1 MGKTIVEKI
10 LAKAAGKPEVS
21 PGEYVQVT
29 ATRYVLVGTDVMAML
44 PDLFKRYG
52 WNKLFDPE
60 KTVFAPEHCGSYT
73 RVSIGP
79 SFFGPYNSN
88 RENHRINSEWARQM
102 GVPEKNILELGRIG
116 NCHHL
121 AVEKAWAL
129 PGDVFLLGPTDGH
142 AITLGGVGCFASC
155 LSAASAAFLR
165 TGWTWFRV
173 PKSIKFNI
181 TGKLQDGVMGRDV
194 YEYIL
199 GQIGPAGAVYQ
210 VMEFTGPVMD
220 EMSMDGRLS
229 MCCLAM
235 FAGAKLGIVNPD
247 KKVVDWFKARTA
259 VPFEPQVSDPDA
271 EYAKTY
277 EYDGSRIEPQVVVHP
292 HRHTVKPVSEVEGMK
307 ITNAFIG
314 SCASGRDEDMRMAA
328 RILKGRK
335 VHPKVMFNVTPGSSD
350 AMLRADREGVIKTL
364 LESEVFVCAPGCG
377 MCPGF
382 YTPLAKNEVCIAS
395 STTNYPGR
403 MGDESAQVYLASP
416 ATVAASAVEG
426 RITDPRKYL

>member
-29 ATRYVLVGTDVMAML
+29 ATNYVLVGTDMARIL
-44 PDLFKRYG
+44 PARFKSYG
-52 WNKLFDPE
+52 WNKLFDPK
-60 KTVFAPEHCGSYT
+60 KTIFAPDHCGSYT
-73 RVSIGP
+73 RLTVDLSAT
-79 SFFGPYNSN
+79 N
-88 RENHRINSEWARQM
+88 RELHRINSEFARQM
-102 GVPEKNILELGRIG
+102 QVPEKNILELGRVG

-121 AVEKAWAL
+121 ALENAYAL
-129 PGDVFLLGPTDGH
+129 PGTVYFTAMTDGH
-142 AITLGGVGCFASC
+142 AITLGGVGCFSSC
-155 LSAASAAFLR
+155 LSEGAVAFLR
-165 TGWTWFRV
+165 SGWTWFRV

-199 GQIGPAGAVYQ
+199 SQIGPAGAVYQ

-220 EMSMDGRLS
+220 EMSIDGRLS

-235 FAGAKLGIVNPD
+235 FTGAKLGIVNPD
-247 KKVVDWFKARTA
+247 KKVIDWFKARTN

-271 EYAKTY
+271 KYARTY
-277 EYDGSRIEPQVVVHP
+277 QYDGSKIEPQVVVP
-292 HRHTVKPVSEVEGMK
+292 PYRHTVKPVSEVEGTK
-307 ITNAFIG
+307 ISSAFIG
-314 SCASGRDEDMRMAA
+314 SCANGRDEDMAMAA

-335 VHPKVMFNVTPGSSD
+335 VHPNVMFNVTPGSSHV
-350 AMLRADREGVIKTL
+350 MLRTDREGVIKTL
-364 LESEVFVCAPGCG
+364 LEAEAFVCAPGCG

-382 YTPLAKNEVCIAS
+382 YTPLTQNEVCITS

-403 MGDESAQVYLASP
+403 MGHESAQVYLASP
-416 ATVAASAVEG
+416 ATVAASAIEG